1 VPDLLA
7 KLDGRSVTRFD
18 GRTETLHT
26 AGAVTHAVRM
36 TWSQQALSALA
47 HPQIAYLLLMLG
59 TLGLTV
65 ELWSPGAVLP
75 GVAGGICLLLAFF
88 AFQVLPVSAAGILL
102 ILFGLVL
109 LILEVKVTSYGVL
122 ATGGLLSLL
131 LGSMMLMDS
140 PLPELR
146 VGLRLIVP
154 MSVAVAGIVFF
165 LVRLAVLSQR
175 TAPVTGRAGLL
186 AETGLAIAAFGPGLA
201 GRIQIHGEIWS
212 AATDVPIHAGDMVRV
227 VAVNG
232 LTLTV
237 TPLSRLAVERS

>member
-1 VPDLLA
+1 
-7 KLDGRSVTRFD
+7 
-18 GRTETLHT
+18 
-26 AGAVTHAVRM
+26 
-36 TWSQQALSALA
+36 
-47 HPQIAYLLLMLG
+47 MLG

-102 ILFGLVL
+102 ILFGMVL

-122 ATGGLLSLL
+122 ATGGLISLL
-131 LGSMMLMDS
+131 LGSMMLIDS

-154 MSVAVAGIVFF
+154 LSVAVAGIVFF
-165 LVRLAVLSQR
+165 LVRLAVRPSGPR
-175 TAPVTGRAGLL
+175 RSPGPPGSWPRPAWRSAPSARGASGGVQT
-186 AETGLAIAAFGPGLA
+186 
-201 GRIQIHGEIWS
+201 HGEIWS
-212 AATDVPIHAGDMVRV
+212 AVADVPIHAGDTVRI

-232 LTLTV
+232 LLLTV
-237 TPLSRLAVERS
+237 ASAPQPRAEPS